1 MEPFIKPQNI
11 LDKDTVENTLTSSL
25 KNTLTDNK
33 KPVKFTWDGL
43 ANFILSSDPGNPLSF
58 YNMQTLT
65 EGGKDLPRITDLARG
80 RKKPIEKDYIDFFED
95 MEKSIYGGA
104 QNFIYSLGDL
114 LTTGTDLALDTNLTE
129 ALDKAY
135 EEEKIRDP
143 ELLLGKVTKILTE
156 FAIPGGL
163 VFKVMGRA
171 KKIFNAKKF
180 KDGKKAVEAT
190 GAGSKAINIAKRSGY
205 MATAFGATDFITSGS
220 RQREG
225 DTPLLMDLENEE
237 GLDGRDRALARFRNK
252 LRFGAEGTIIGFGFP
267 LLGKPLAK
275 IATVGA
281 KYGIM
286 KPAGYALT
294 GVDNLVVRP
303 VTYLAANIPGS
314 ATAGKAIRNA
324 SSYAIDK
331 SLSTVLTLN
340 PTKQLPEF
348 SKWRMFS
355 TKSKDP
361 LEARLKKVDNFLSGF
376 RSLGKYTDSG
386 FSLTSNAKREIKA
399 RSRTIEKY
407 LESIEKRSYN
417 LAKSF
422 EGLYNTGRTSPASKE
437 YYLDQV
443 LSFLKGQL
451 TKSQLPKELQ
461 ETALNLQKEM
471 YDTKKIFGEL
481 LPAGD
486 LKNFIL
492 NNVKTYMRKSFSIF
506 TNPEYM
512 PDQKL
517 KDGAKKFILE
527 NIVKRNKDLRESALS
542 LKTGKM
548 SNAQALDAYADSLVH
563 KILTDGKVDGMD
575 PLKIL
580 QQVSKNILRSD
591 KLIKTGDEL
600 PDAIKKLLGEE
611 NNLKASVLQTT
622 SHAITQSVNKQTLD
636 KLATIGLEEG
646 WLFKSE
652 AAAIAKNAFDASKI
666 GDLASLGIL
675 KSNMSKLYATKDMAA
690 AIKGAPGKLD
700 GLLQS
705 SVYRNMLQLK
715 VATQF
720 GKTVL
725 SPATQVRNVT
735 SASMFPLANGHI
747 GGRASVTESIKMVV
761 DDIFGAGKVI
771 DEAKFI
777 KNLENKIRLGVID
790 ENIVASELK
799 AVLKD
804 IRSGAK
810 IKNMDSLIA
819 NLAESKMLKT
829 ATRVYAGGDNLWKW
843 YGHEYVKSQMRS
855 MYKNVDDIAKW
866 TEEIVG
872 KKFDKFNTF
881 TGKAKTFEDALDEAA
896 AWQIRNT
903 YPTYS
908 KVPEVIKNLRKL
920 PFGNFVSFPAEMIRT
935 THNIL
940 SLGLKEATSSNAAL
954 RQMGYRRLIGSFV
967 TLGGAEAG
975 VSTLAQ
981 TLTGTTVDQIEAYKR
996 SLSAPWDSRAAII
1009 PINTWK
1015 GGVGKAIN
1023 FSYFSPYDVV
1033 KQPFSAALKTLEEG
1047 KLKQQDVGTYVFN
1060 AFFNP
1065 FSDGFL
1071 GKLLQPFIS
1080 ESIFFEKVSD
1090 VLPAGFIVGGRGGQ
1104 TKTGK
1109 KIYSI
1114 TDSEPEAFMKS
1125 LAHIIEGV
1133 QPTAITT
1140 GQKLVK
1146 GFKEDVTRGGKPV
1159 TLRDE
1164 LLALFSGVRIINVD
1178 VPKSMQYKVT
1188 DYNKKFKSVTTT
1200 EDLFSLENYQNRGPL
1215 VLAEEFREIQDET
1228 LKVNKDFHLVIQDAL
1243 AVGVPKKEII
1253 RILRGRRI
1261 TYAKAKK
1268 LIDGKNIP
1276 YTAYEP
1282 RMKKRVKEAQKE
1294 AIRRGNNEQVNK
1306 EYFYPKKLFRSILN
1320 EYKNKSIKVGP
1331 PEESELEKLRKRIKE
1346 KEAENL
1352 GDQSSIPNQEIT
1364 KQVAN
1369 LQTPPLP
1376 TMPMPV
1382 VQTAALPGTNTNLT
1396 RTQQALLSPEE
1407 QIIAS
1412 RRTT

>member
-1 MEPFIKPQNI
+1 MEPFNKNKTI
-11 LDKDTVENTLTSSL
+11 LDKDTVSNTLTTSL
-25 KNTLTDNK
+25 KNTLTKQK
-33 KPVKFTWDGL
+33 KPVRFTWKGAADL
-43 ANFILSSDPGNPLSF
+43 FATMSNTPLRDVNLRSL
-58 YNMQTLT
+58 MD
-65 EGGKDLPRITDLARG
+65 KSLPRVTDLAEG
-80 RKKPIEKDYIDFFED
+80 RDKPKEKDYIDFFED
-95 MEKSIYGGA
+95 MEKSIFGAA
-104 QNFIYSLGDL
+104 QNIGYSIGDL

-129 ALDKAY
+129 KLDKAY
-135 EEEKIRDP
+135 EENKIQDP
-143 ELLLGKVTKILTE
+143 ETLLGTVNKVLIE
-156 FAIPGGL
+156 YGVPGGG
-163 VFKVMGRA
+163 VFKIMNRA
-171 KKIFNAKKF
+171 KKLFKSKKIKDANA
-180 KDGKKAVEAT
+180 AAAAT
-190 GAGSKAINIAKRSGY
+190 GAGAKTVNLAKRVGY
-205 MATAFGATDFITSGS
+205 MATAFGATDFITAGA
-220 RQREG
+220 RQKTGEE
-225 DTPLLMDLENEE
+225 PLLMDQESEE

-252 LRFGAEGTIIGFGFP
+252 LRFGAEGTIIGAGFP

-286 KPAGYALT
+286 KPAGYALR
-294 GVDNLVVRP
+294 GVDLVVRP
-303 VTYLAANIPGS
+303 ATYLLANIPGS

-331 SLSTVLTLN
+331 GLSTIVTGN
-340 PTKQLPEF
+340 PTKQLPAF
-348 SKWRMFS
+348 DKWRMFS
-355 TKSKDP
+355 TKSSDP
-361 LEARLKKVDNFLSGF
+361 LEARLKKIDNLFFVSGF
-376 RSLGKYTDSG
+376 RSLGKYTGKG
-386 FSLTSNAKREIKA
+386 FELTSGAKREIKA
-399 RSRTIEKY
+399 RAKTINKY

-422 EGLYNTGRTSPASKE
+422 EGMYNTATTSPASKD

-443 LSFLKGQL
+443 LAYLKGQ
-451 TKSQLPKELQ
+451 TSKSALPKALQ
-461 ETALNLQKEM
+461 ETAENLQKELV
-471 YDTKKIFGEL
+471 DTKKIFGEL
-481 LPAGD
+481 LPSGD

-512 PDQKL
+512 PEQKL
-517 KDGAKKFILE
+517 KDGAKNWIL
-527 NIVKRNKDLRESALS
+527 NNVVKTNKDIRESALS
-542 LKTGKM
+542 LKTSKM
-548 SNAQALDAYADSLVH
+548 SKAQALDAKAESMVH
-563 KILTDGKVDGMD
+563 KILIEGKIDGKD
-575 PLKIL
+575 PLKQL
-580 QQVSKNILRSD
+580 QLISKNQLRSD
-591 KLIKTGDEL
+591 KLIKTGEEL

-636 KLATIGLEEG
+636 KLAKTGLDEG

-652 AAAIAKNAFDASKI
+652 TDALGKNAFDAQKI
-666 GDLASLGIL
+666 GELDSLGIL
-675 KSNMSKLYATKDMAA
+675 KTGMSKLYATADMAK

-705 SVYRNMLQLK
+705 SAYRNMLQLK

-747 GGRASVTESIKMVV
+747 GGRSSVTESIKMVM

-777 KNLENKIRLGVID
+777 KNVENKVRLGVLD
-790 ENIVASELK
+790 ENIYTAELQ

-804 IRSGAK
+804 IRAGAK
-810 IKNMDSLIA
+810 VKNLDSIIA
-819 NLAESKMLKT
+819 KAANGKFIKT
-829 ATRVYAGGDNLWKW
+829 ATQIYAGGDNLWKW

-872 KKFDKFNTF
+872 RKFDRFNTF
-881 TGKAKTFEDALDEAA
+881 TGKAKTFDDAIDEAA

-935 THNIL
+935 TFNIL
-940 SLGLKEATSSNAAL
+940 SIGLKEATSSNAQL
-954 RQMGYRRLIGSFV
+954 RQNGYRRIMGTLV
-967 TLGGAEAG
+967 TLGGAEKG

-981 TLTGTTVDQIEAYKR
+981 NLTGITNEQIEAYKR

-1009 PINTWK
+1009 PINKWK
-1015 GGVGKAIN
+1015 DGVGKAIN

-1033 KQPFSAALKTLEEG
+1033 KQPFSAALKTLNEG
-1047 KLKQQDVGTYVFN
+1047 KLKQEDVSTYAFN

-1065 FSDGFL
+1065 FADGFL

-1080 ESIFFEKVSD
+1080 EAIFFEKVSD
-1090 VLPAGFIVGGRGGQ
+1090 VLPGGFIVGGRGGE

-1114 TDSEPEAFMKS
+1114 TDDEPEKFIKS
-1125 LAHIIEGV
+1125 LIHIIEGV
-1133 QPTAITT
+1133 QPTAVTT
-1140 GQKLVK
+1140 GDKLIK
-1146 GFKEDVTRGGKPV
+1146 GFKKDIKRGGQPV

-1164 LLALFSGVRIINVD
+1164 LLALFSGVRIINVNG
-1178 VPKSMQYKVT
+1178 PQSIQYKVT
-1188 DYNKKFKSVTTT
+1188 DYNKKFRSVTTT
-1200 EDLFSLENYQNRGPL
+1200 ENLFSLENYQNRGPL
-1215 VLAEEFREIQDET
+1215 VLANEFRQIQNET
-1228 LKVNKDFHLVIQDAL
+1228 LKVNKDFHMILQDAMKM
-1243 AVGVPKKEII
+1243 GVPKKEVLK
-1253 RILRGRRI
+1253 ILRRRRVS
-1261 TYAKAKK
+1261 YAKAKK

-1276 YTAYEP
+1276 YTAYDD

-1294 AIRRGNNEQVNK
+1294 AERRGEGETVNK
-1306 EYFYPKKLFRSILN
+1306 EYFYPKKLFREILN
-1320 EYKNKSIKVGP
+1320 EFKNKSIKLDEP
-1331 PEESELEKLRKRIKE
+1331 KESELDELKEFIKQQ
-1346 KEAENL
+1346 ENT
-1352 GDQSSIPNQEIT
+1352 DQSSLPNQEQTTQLADI
-1364 KQVAN
+1364 
-1369 LQTPPLP
+1369 QTPPLP
-1376 TMPMPV
+1376 NTPMPV
-1382 VQTAALPGTNTNLT
+1382 VRTAALPGTNTNLT
-1396 RTQQALLSPEE
+1396 RTQQALLSPTE

-1412 RRTT
+1412 RRT